1 MEGKTG
7 TADDDDEE
15 DDGSITSSS
24 LSREQLKSLDSTPVV
39 SLDYWFAATRHN
51 QQSQATILTIVDHNS
66 GFVDAISCSKGSHE
80 GAVTFVKAFL
90 RQVGH
95 VKCILQSDA
104 EASTTALT
112 RTVAAQLQN
121 VFVRVAARGS
131 HGSQGVIESKIRVVQ
146 SQLRTV
152 LGEFENNTKVAVGVH
167 SPIFQWILRH
177 TVFLLNRFS
186 SNSDNISPYEAVL
199 GKTYVVD

>member
-1 MEGKTG
+1 MTAEQRARHNLTHIPFHPSCEFCVAGKSP
-7 TADDDDEE
+7 D
-15 DDGSITSSS
+15 SHHRSSSS

-131 HGSQGVIESKIRVVQ
+131 HGSQGVIESKNK
-146 SQLRTV
+146 SCS
-152 LGEFENNTKVAVGVH
+152 KSA
-167 SPIFQWILRH
+167 
-177 TVFLLNRFS
+177 
-186 SNSDNISPYEAVL
+186 
-199 GKTYVVD
+199 